1 MLTLPSDIKIY
12 LAREATDMR
21 KSIYGLSSLVV
32 NTLKL
37 SPKQAALFVFFNKS
51 KNKIKI
57 LYWDRNGFAVWY
69 KILAQGR
76 YRLPDLKQAVVKL
89 SVSDLNC
96 ILEGIDLL
104 HGQRF
109 HLL

>member
-21 KSIYGLSSLVV
+21 KSIYGLSSLVA
-32 NTLKL
+32 NNYKL
-37 SPKQAALFVFFNKS
+37 DPTQAALFVFFNRS
-51 KNKIKI
+51 KDKVKI
-57 LYWDRNGFAVWY
+57 LYWDRNGFALWY
-69 KILAQGR
+69 KILAKGK
-76 YRLPDLKQAVVKL
+76 YRLPDLKQPVAKL

-109 HLL
+109 SLL